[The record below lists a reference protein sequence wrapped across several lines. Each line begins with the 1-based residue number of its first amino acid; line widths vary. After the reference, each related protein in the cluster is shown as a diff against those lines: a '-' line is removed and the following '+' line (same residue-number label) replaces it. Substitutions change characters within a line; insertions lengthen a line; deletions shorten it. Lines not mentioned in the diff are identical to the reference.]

1 MDKQKRI
8 EIVNSLINYLA
19 EHEKGFFRYENQNR
33 TAYFKHDGKTLW
45 FVDHFTN
52 VAMRMTRNDHK
63 TQVQKMNFSSGGT
76 MWGLVRDFTD
86 FIYGNDNANGRN
98 GYGGLYCQHWG
109 WTAEQMKQMRDY
121 AREIGYLK
129 VS

>member
-19 EHEKGFFRYENQNR
+19 EHEKSLFKSKHKIGE
-33 TAYFKHDGKTLW
+33 FKHDGKNLW
-45 FVDHFTN
+45 FVDGFTN
-52 VAMRMTRNDHK
+52 VAMRMTRSPYKNKKKSHY
-63 TQVQKMNFSSGGT
+63 FSKGGT

-86 FIYGNDNANGRN
+86 FIFGNDDSDGAN
-98 GYGGLYCQHWG
+98 GYGGLYCSHWG
-109 WTAEQMKQMRDY
+109 WPKEEMKKMREY

-129 VS
+129 TS